1 MASTTRRTRRR
12 REAKIVSRGQRRKRE
27 MRRAL
32 RARLLEV
39 QEVLGLKAINQP
51 GDKAGNTEKAGF

>member
-1 MASTTRRTRRR
+1 
-12 REAKIVSRGQRRKRE
+12 

-32 RARLLEV
+32 KARLLKV
-39 QEVLGLKAINQP
+39 QEALGLKAINQP